1 MNSIRES
8 LKRLPENSNEII
20 LSNSELSILKSIESA
35 SDKVVSPLQAMD
47 DDLRTLVNYVVMPL
61 FAFANA
67 SISFEGFTLASLEGV
82 SVTIFVSLVLGKLI
96 GIFSFTYL
104 FIKCG

>member
-1 MNSIRES
+1 
-8 LKRLPENSNEII
+8 
-20 LSNSELSILKSIESA
+20 
-35 SDKVVSPLQAMD
+35 MD

-96 GIFSFTYL
+96 GIFSFTYV
-104 FIKCG
+104 FIKCGWLTMPDKMDMHSLFGVSLLGGIGFTVSLFIATLS